1 MDEWYEP
8 KCFRVLNRPEENELE
23 DDEEKEKFEKL
34 EEERKRI
41 KEQVDYQRVN
51 QSIDESKRSINP

>member
-41 KEQVDYQRVN
+41 KEQVEYQRVN
-51 QSIDESKRSINP
+51 QSIDETKRSINP

>member
-8 KCFRVLNRPEENELE
+8 KCYRVLNRPEENELE

-34 EEERKRI
+34 EEERKKI
-41 KEQVDYQRVN
+41 KEQVEYQRVN
-51 QSIDESKRSINP
+51 QSVDETKRSINP